1 MSKNFFAFVRG
12 IVFIQLFLIA
22 IFIGLT
28 IDFQGFAWEYFRGT
42 EVRSLLAAIGP
53 KLNEPLATALFRE
66 QNVMMTDK
74 AASPQQNFLSY
85 FYTVSPEQILG
96 ANIQALAYS
105 EPEAPTAET
114 PPVLP
119 TVELPAVVQEDKN
132 NTAET
137 PNVNREA
144 LEKLKNYR
152 AYFYCTHS
160 SESYIPNSGQAK
172 LEGKQGLIN
181 TVAKSLT
188 ESCREQGLEGV
199 FENKIHDFP
208 DYDKSYTLS
217 RETVKK
223 IVKQDPKALGL
234 FDVHRDSVPGTTD
247 APRIKIKGK
256 SSAQILIIV
265 GTNERKP
272 HPHWKQNLEFAN
284 KLLKQGEKQYP
295 GLIRGVR
302 TKAGTYNQEYN
313 THALL
318 LEFGTDYNTLEE
330 AKYAAEL
337 FAEVVVEVLKEEI

>member
-12 IVFIQLFLIA
+12 IIFIQLFLIA
-22 IFIGLT
+22 IFAGLT
-28 IDFQGFAWEYFRGT
+28 IDFQGFSWEYFRGT
-42 EVRSLLAAIGP
+42 EMHSLLTNLGP
-53 KLNEPLATALFRE
+53 NINETLATALFRE
-66 QNVMMTDK
+66 QNIMMSDD
-74 AASPQQNFLSY
+74 ASSPQKNFLSY
-85 FYTVSPEQILG
+85 FYAISPDQILG

-105 EPEAPTAET
+105 EPAAATADTLPDAPKA
-114 PPVLP
+114 
-119 TVELPAVVQEDKN
+119 ELPAVVKEDEK
-132 NTAET
+132 NTAEV
-137 PNVNREA
+137 PKVDKDA
-144 LEKLKNYR
+144 LEKFKNYR

-160 SESYIPNSGQAK
+160 SESYIPNSGQTK
-172 LEGKQGLIN
+172 LEGKQGLVN
-181 TVAKSLT
+181 TVAKSLAKA
-188 ESCREQGLEGV
+188 CKQQGLAGI
-199 FENKIHDFP
+199 FEDKIHDFP

-217 RETVKK
+217 RETVKE
-223 IVKQDPKALGL
+223 IVKKDPKAIGL

-272 HPHWKQNLEFAN
+272 HPNWRRNLEFAN

-330 AKYAAEL
+330 ANYAAEL
-337 FAEVVVEVLKEEI
+337 FAQVLIEVLKEEI